1 MSGFFSKKRPVAG
14 GFFDV
19 HKHMVLTGVLT
30 QLKQH
35 LPQLHFIDAHAGA
48 GIYEL
53 PLAGSVGGEGINVE
67 VLFQTNKNELT
78 DQYVEIIRS
87 FNQSLPL
94 LKYPGSPAIA
104 KELLRP
110 IDAMSLIELNLEDYT
125 ELNGLFEASSQA
137 FVEHGSA
144 FDRVLKRIPVGDI
157 GGAVLIDP
165 DYVIEEDLTD
175 TANLIIQ
182 CRNKWDAAVIISS
195 LSVTGRSAS
204 DRYIVS
210 ILKDAGINN
219 MYYSDFEFVG
229 ESIDGKKAPLNKSRV
244 LLVNPQYEIIETIES
259 ALSQLA
265 VSLPESMKAKSSIK
279 AV

>member
-1 MSGFFSKKRPVAG
+1 MSGLYSKTRPVVG

-19 HKHMVLTGVLT
+19 HKHVVLTGVLT
-30 QLKQH
+30 QLKQQ
-35 LPQLHFIDAHAGA
+35 LPKLHFIDAHAGA

-53 PLAGSVGGEGINVE
+53 PQSYDAVDEGLNVE
-67 VLFQTNKNELT
+67 VLLKTNKNELT
-78 DQYVEIIRS
+78 DQYMDIVRS
-87 FNQSLPL
+87 CNQSLPL
-94 LKYPGSPAIA
+94 SKYPGSPFIA
-104 KELLRP
+104 QELLRP
-110 IDAMSLIELNLEDYT
+110 LDAMSLIELNLEDYS
-125 ELNGLFEASSQA
+125 ELSGLFESSSQA

-144 FDRVLKRIPVGDI
+144 FDRVIKRIPTDEI

-175 TANLIIQ
+175 TANLTIQ
-182 CRNKWDAAVIISS
+182 CRNKWDAAVILVS
-195 LSVTGRSAS
+195 LSVTGRSAH

-219 MYYSDFEFVG
+219 MYYSDFEFV
-229 ESIDGKKAPLNKSRV
+229 SKPIDGEKVLLNKSRV
-244 LLVNPQYEIIETIES
+244 LLVNPQFEIIETLES

-265 VSLPESMKAKSSIK
+265 ASLPDSMKAKSSIK